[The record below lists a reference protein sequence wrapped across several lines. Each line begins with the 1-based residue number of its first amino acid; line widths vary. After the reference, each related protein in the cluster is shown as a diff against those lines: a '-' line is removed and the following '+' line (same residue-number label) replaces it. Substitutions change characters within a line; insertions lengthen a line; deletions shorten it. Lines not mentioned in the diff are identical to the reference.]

1 MARDLAG
8 IRRDD
13 ARQNNLTDSGDPE
26 LVAVGSQ
33 QNGAEAID
41 NETWKRSSTNSTLAW
56 NKNRETKFDLW
67 KSRRI

>member
-1 MARDLAG
+1 MARDLAD

-41 NETWKRSSTNSTLAW
+41 REAWKKSITNSTLAW
-56 NKNRETKFDLW
+56 NKKQQTKFDL
-67 KSRRI
+67 